1 LVAFTG
7 TYSDGRTAAQHQ
19 VSVASGSLGLVIS
32 GPTIA
37 MMTWPLSDVK
47 VLPSD
52 ERTAPLR
59 LTRRSNDEPRL
70 VVADPQF
77 RAALFRQTPTLD
89 PAHGHVRRTFVLTAG
104 SLVAAAVLAAAFW
117 FGLPLVAKPVADLI
131 PHSVEARLGERIFE
145 ALIGKKDICENTN
158 GQDALDILV
167 QRVLAGVEEPVDI
180 LVEVVDS
187 PMVNAVALPGGHIV
201 IFSGLINKVDSA
213 DEVSGVL
220 AHEIGHVVHRHGM
233 QALVRH
239 LAVTMVVTV
248 FTGNDWGLG
257 SAAQLLL
264 QNAYSREAEAEA
276 DATGVAALDRAGLR
290 ADGLATFFA
299 RLEKEHGD
307 SELLR
312 YLGTHPP
319 LADRQAAI
327 KRAGNG
333 APALSDAEWKAL
345 KGICTKS

>member
-1 LVAFTG
+1 VAFTG

-19 VSVASGSLGLVIS
+19 VSVTSGPLGLVIS
-32 GPTIA
+32 GPTIRP
-37 MMTWPLSDVK
+37 MTWPLSDVK

-59 LTRRSNDEPRL
+59 ITRRSDNEPRL

-77 RAALFRQTPTLD
+77 RAALFRQTPALD
-89 PAHGHVRRTFVLTAG
+89 PQHGRVRRTFALTAG
-104 SLVAAAVLAAAFW
+104 SLATAAVLGAALW

-131 PHSVEARLGERIFE
+131 PHSVEARLGERIFT
-145 ALIGKKDICENTN
+145 ALIGKKDVCEDPD
-158 GQDALDILV
+158 GQDALDVLV

-180 LVEVVDS
+180 VVEVVDS
-187 PMVNAVALPGGHIV
+187 PIVNAVALPGGHIV
-201 IFSGLINKVDSA
+201 IFSGLLNKVESA

-220 AHEIGHVVHRHGM
+220 AHEIGHIIHRHSM

-290 ADGLATFFA
+290 AGGLATFFT

-307 SELLR
+307 GELMR
-312 YLGTHPP
+312 YVGTHPP
-319 LADRQAAI
+319 LADRRSATARDG
-327 KRAGNG
+327 KGE
-333 APALSDAEWKAL
+333 PVLSDAEWAAL
-345 KGICTKS
+345 KAICKKD